1 MCVMDY
7 PLQVETVGDKYMAVS
22 GLPEP
27 CSSHAKCMAGLALDM
42 MDLTE
47 QIKYED
53 TDVVRPTRNCVT
65 CQFL

>member
-1 MCVMDY
+1 M
-7 PLQVETVGDKYMAVS
+7 ETVGDKYMAVS

-42 MDLTE
+42 MDLVD

-53 TDVVRPTRNCVT
+53 TSVVWLKILKENIFYYRNIAKK
-65 CQFL
+65 